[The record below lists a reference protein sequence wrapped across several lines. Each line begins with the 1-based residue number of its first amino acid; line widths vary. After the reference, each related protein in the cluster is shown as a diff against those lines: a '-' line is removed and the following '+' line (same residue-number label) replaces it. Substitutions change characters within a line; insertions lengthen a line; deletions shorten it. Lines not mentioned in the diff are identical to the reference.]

1 MSSICHD
8 CPQLLTFNP
17 FSPGGP
23 SGPEGPSSPYIGDQ
37 YTTFSNK
44 SDKFKSEKSHRILS
58 VLAGKY
64 HGKVFDTKVQLSIL
78 ITKFMACIQCL
89 PIIDTK
95 NAICFLALFKRKAL
109 GTWTI
114 FIFYAVSDLPA
125 LQAHQGVLFHQFHP
139 EINRY

>member
-1 MSSICHD
+1 MIVRNCLPLTLLVLEVRQAQKALQVPISEINT
-8 CPQLLTFNP
+8 QLSLINLTNL
-17 FSPGGP
+17 
-23 SGPEGPSSPYIGDQ
+23 
-37 YTTFSNK
+37 NRK
-44 SDKFKSEKSHRILS
+44 NRIEYFLFWQW
-58 VLAGKY
+58 KY

-109 GTWTI
+109 GTWSI

-139 EINRY
+139 EMNRY

>member
-1 MSSICHD
+1 MIVRNCLPLTLLVLEVRQAQKALQVPISEINT
-8 CPQLLTFNP
+8 QLSLINLTNL
-17 FSPGGP
+17 
-23 SGPEGPSSPYIGDQ
+23 
-37 YTTFSNK
+37 NRK
-44 SDKFKSEKSHRILS
+44 NRIEYFLFWQW
-58 VLAGKY
+58 KY

>member
-1 MSSICHD
+1 MIVRNCLPLTLLVLEVRQAQKALQVPISEINT
-8 CPQLLTFNP
+8 QLSLINLTNL
-17 FSPGGP
+17 
-23 SGPEGPSSPYIGDQ
+23 
-37 YTTFSNK
+37 NRK
-44 SDKFKSEKSHRILS
+44 NRIEYFLFWQW
-58 VLAGKY
+58 KY

-109 GTWTI
+109 GTWSI

>member
-1 MSSICHD
+1 MIVRNCLPLTLLVLEVRQARQALQVPISEINT
-8 CPQLLTFNP
+8 QLSLINLTNL
-17 FSPGGP
+17 
-23 SGPEGPSSPYIGDQ
+23 
-37 YTTFSNK
+37 NRK
-44 SDKFKSEKSHRILS
+44 NRIEYFLFWQW
-58 VLAGKY
+58 KY